1 MPISVQVIADSIS
14 SYGKRLTTILATYP
28 RFIHAE
34 VMTHRVFSRNASSS
48 RAIPFVKLRDEILSG
63 TAMPIHWGKNQP
75 GMQAFEEHN
84 APVSLP
90 AYMGRAS
97 VAPKMAW
104 EMAAGMAMDIA
115 SAFWDAGYHKQI
127 VNRLVEPFSH
137 IHVVIT
143 STEWDNFFGLRCHPD
158 AQPEIRELA
167 NQVRMAMDS
176 SSPVILKKGE
186 WHLPFVTNEDW
197 AQANM
202 IAVDN
207 AALISVEEEEPVD
220 TMHHGDTD
228 ALKILLKVS
237 SARCARTSYR
247 TFDGKISTVQ
257 ADIAL
262 CDKLTKSR
270 PIHSSPFEHQGTP
283 DEKREVMKFYRDEMD
298 NWDMKHATI
307 TEEWDEAEK
316 HGNFEGFVQYRK
328 VLEASFA

>member
-14 SYGKRLTTILATYP
+14 SYRKRLTTILATYP

-75 GMQAFEEHN
+75 GMQAFEEHD
-84 APVSLP
+84 ALVKLP
-90 AYMGRAS
+90 SYMGGTE
-97 VAPKMAW
+97 VLPKLAW
-104 EMAAGMAMDIA
+104 EMTAGIAMDIA
-115 SAFWDAGYHKQI
+115 SSFWDAGYHKQI

-167 NQVRMAMDS
+167 DQIKAAMDES
-176 SSPVILKKGE
+176 TPVHLEKGE
-186 WHLPFVTNEDW
+186 WHLPFVTDADW
-197 AQANM
+197 QE
-202 IAVDN
+202 AVLVAADN
-207 AALISVEEEEPVD
+207 AALISVEESEPVE
-220 TMHHGDTD
+220 TMHHDDTD
-228 ALKILLKVS
+228 VLKILLKVS

-247 TFDGKISTVQ
+247 TFDGKVSTVA
-257 ADIAL
+257 ADVAL

-283 DEKREVMKFYRDEMD
+283 DEKREVMKVYRDEMG
-298 NWDMKHATI
+298 NWDMKYATI
-307 TEEWDEAEK
+307 TDEWAEQEK
-316 HGNFEGFVQYRK
+316 HGNLVGFIQHRK